1 MLPIDFQET
10 STLNKLEHDNSEDS
24 STAMVRVY
32 QPPVVNTTSTRSL
45 TSGSQ
50 QPLNGFRVSNN
61 SLIKIMVYSS
71 SRYVAATQENK
82 SHLVKIDLILY
93 YSRGGSDHLILT
105 VKSVILIRNELLG

>member
-61 SLIKIMVYSS
+61 TQ
-71 SRYVAATQENK
+71 YVEQK
-82 SHLVKIDLILY
+82 S
-93 YSRGGSDHLILT
+93 
-105 VKSVILIRNELLG
+105 NEHQKDMGNTITALK

>member
-61 SLIKIMVYSS
+61 SLIKIMVQL
-71 SRYVAATQENK
+71 RAPKTAA
-82 SHLVKIDLILY
+82 Y
-93 YSRGGSDHLILT
+93 YMSPIEIG
-105 VKSVILIRNELLG
+105 VF

>member
-1 MLPIDFQET
+1 MVLPIDFQET

-61 SLIKIMVYSS
+61 TQRAEDDLNQGWKI
-71 SRYVAATQENK
+71 RAGTIFTLN
-82 SHLVKIDLILY
+82 
-93 YSRGGSDHLILT
+93 
-105 VKSVILIRNELLG
+105 